1 MRVVLL
7 HLISAVISDAEVQL
21 HFDEFFEEIFVEM
34 EDKVTVSDRSVLV
47 SQRATV
53 AGHSFL
59 VEGFR
64 FDTYLF

>member
-34 EDKVTVSDRSVLV
+34 EDKVTVSSSRQMQALLQVTLAL
-47 SQRATV
+47 QV
-53 AGHSFL
+53 ANSL
-59 VEGFR
+59 
-64 FDTYLF
+64 